1 MVGGVSAGANWAEPL
16 YSREY
21 ILSRVSYNPE
31 TGIFVWVSSP
41 RPGWAGRRAGFVKN
55 KGYRVLAIDEVR
67 FLEHR
72 PAWFLMTGKWPPG
85 EVDHRNG
92 ARDDNRWCN
101 LRKATKAQ
109 NQANARR
116 RRDNTSGVKGVTWN
130 KARKKWVAQIQ
141 AGGKRMSLGG
151 FPTIGSEE
159 HT

>member
-1 MVGGVSAGANWAEPL
+1 MIRRPPRSTRTDTLFPYTTL
-16 YSREY
+16 FR
-21 ILSRVSYNPE
+21 SRVSYNPE

-109 NQANARR
+109 NQANDRR
-116 RRDNTSGVKGVTWN
+116 RSNNPSGVKGVTRN
-130 KARKKWVAQIQ
+130 KARKKWVATIK
-141 AGGKRMSLGG
+141 AGGQRMSRE
-151 FPTIGSEE
+151 SEE
-159 HT
+159 QTSELQPK

>member
-1 MVGGVSAGANWAEPL
+1 
-16 YSREY
+16 
-21 ILSRVSYNPE
+21 
-31 TGIFVWVSSP
+31 
-41 RPGWAGRRAGFVKN
+41 
-55 KGYRVLAIDEVR
+55 
-67 FLEHR
+67 
-72 PAWFLMTGKWPPG
+72 MTGKWPPG

-151 FPTIGSEE
+151 FPTIDAADNAYQKAANKRSEE
-159 HT
+159 HTSELQSLMRISYDVF

>member
-1 MVGGVSAGANWAEPL
+1 
-16 YSREY
+16 
-21 ILSRVSYNPE
+21 
-31 TGIFVWVSSP
+31 
-41 RPGWAGRRAGFVKN
+41 
-55 KGYRVLAIDEVR
+55 
-67 FLEHR
+67 
-72 PAWFLMTGKWPPG
+72 MTGKWPRG

-151 FPTIGSEE
+151 FPTIEAAANDYRSEE
-159 HT
+159 HTSDPQTLMRIQYAVLCLQQK